1 MKLLIVVDMQK
12 DFIDGSLGT
21 PEAQTILDNVVKKIG
36 DYPPESV
43 YVTRDT
49 HAPDYLNSCEGRHLP
64 VVHCVKGTPGHALN
78 PRIAEALTAVP
89 ADHIFDKPTFGS
101 MELAERLRP
110 LASAK
115 EPVEIEL
122 VGLCTGI
129 CVLSNAILLKAA
141 LPEAEI
147 SVDAACC
154 ACVSPQSHDT
164 ALQAMKLCHI
174 TVENEGKEPWRL

>member
-1 MKLLIVVDMQK
+1 MKLLVVVDMQK

-21 PEAQTILDNVVKKIG
+21 PEAQRMVDNVAEKIAA
-36 DYPPESV
+36 YEPQSIF
-43 YVTRDT
+43 VTRDT
-49 HAPDYLNSCEGRHLP
+49 HTPDYLQSYEGRHLP
-64 VVHCVKGTPGHALN
+64 VVHCVAGTPGHALH
-78 PRIAEALTAVP
+78 PKIAAALTAVAP
-89 ADHIFDKPTFGS
+89 DHFFDKPTFGS
-101 MELAERLRP
+101 MALAERLRA
-110 LASAK
+110 LAGA

-164 ALQAMKLCHI
+164 ALAAMKLCHI
-174 TVENEGKEPWRL
+174 TVEREGQEPWRH

>member
-21 PEAQTILDNVVKKIG
+21 TEARTIVPNVLTKIAA
-36 DYPPESV
+36 YPPEAIF
-43 YVTRDT
+43 VTRDT
-49 HAPDYLNSCEGRHLP
+49 HAADYLTSCEGRHLP
-64 VVHCVKGTPGHALN
+64 VVHCVDGTPGHALD
-78 PRIAEALTAVP
+78 PKIVAALAAVAP
-89 ADHIFDKPTFGS
+89 DHILDKPTFGS
-101 MELAERLRP
+101 MELAERLRA
-110 LASAK
+110 LAGDEAT
-115 EPVEIEL
+115 EIEL

-154 ACVSPQSHDT
+154 ACVTPQSHDT
-164 ALQAMKLCHI
+164 ALAAMKLCQI
-174 TVENEGKEPWRL
+174 AVEHEGQEPWRN

>member
-21 PEAQTILDNVVKKIG
+21 PEAQTIVPNVLAKIAT
-36 DYPPESV
+36 YPPEAIFA
-43 YVTRDT
+43 TRDT
-49 HAPDYLNSCEGRHLP
+49 HTPDYLTTCEGRHLP
-64 VVHCVKGTPGHALN
+64 VVHCVDGTPGHALH
-78 PRIAEALTAVP
+78 PQIAAALSAVAP
-89 ADHIFDKPTFGS
+89 DHILDKPTFGS
-101 MELAERLRP
+101 MELAERLRA
-110 LASAK
+110 LAGD
-115 EPVEIEL
+115 EPTEIEL

-154 ACVSPQSHDT
+154 ACVTPQSHDT
-164 ALQAMKLCHI
+164 ALAAMKLCHI
-174 TVENEGKEPWRL
+174 AVEQEGREPWRC